1 MSLPFTDRTLFLLF
15 RKGVPPLVS
24 VSVMVL
30 NFGLSVRL
38 NVPSGDFFFVAF
50 VLVLVLVL
58 VLLTGGDLDLD
69 FDLGL
74 GFTVPM
80 NKYARYKFRNGFDLQ
95 LPATFYSILSDKNS
109 HHVNYQIIEGG

>member
-1 MSLPFTDRTLFLLF
+1 
-15 RKGVPPLVS
+15 
-24 VSVMVL
+24 MVL
-30 NFGLSVRL
+30 NFGLSVRIY
-38 NVPSGDFFFVAF
+38 VPSGDFFFVAF